1 MTAMAQCGRII
12 WPHRPEKVAIC
23 TIKEYC
29 WIRVINQLIFIRKEN
44 FVIGDIEDFKRFIKL
59 NTLAGEDWSRV
70 WKGRN

>member
-1 MTAMAQCGRII
+1 MLAEVLNFQGAKPILGMGSLS
-12 WPHRPEKVAIC
+12 
-23 TIKEYC
+23 
-29 WIRVINQLIFIRKEN
+29 QLIFIRKEN